1 MWQAILAGGSIGLL
15 SSFHCVGMCG
25 PLALSLPVMHL
36 PKWLQP
42 IALMGYH
49 LGRVS
54 SYALLGLVFGLAGQP
69 FFIAGWQQFFSIL
82 LGGTMLLLA
91 IQYYFFNREWQPS
104 WILFLQRKVQGWMT
118 QFLQSGKISGYWM
131 LGMANALLPC
141 GMVYV
146 ALAGALAAGS
156 LQGSVVFMLSFGGAT
171 LPAMLLLG
179 WAGLRMDLTVRRQIK
194 KLMPF
199 FVGAVAVVLILRGM
213 NLGIPFISP
222 VLPSA
227 MGQAIPCH

>member
-1 MWQAILAGGSIGLL
+1 MWQLILAGGGIGLL

-25 PLALSLPVMHL
+25 PLALSMPVMHL
-36 PKWLQP
+36 PRWLQP
-42 IALMGYH
+42 FAILSYH
-49 LGRVS
+49 LGRVA
-54 SYALLGLVFGLAGQP
+54 SYAMLGMIFGLAGRP
-69 FFIAGWQQFFSIL
+69 FFMAGWQQFFSIL
-82 LGGTMLLLA
+82 LGSTMLLLA
-91 IQYYFFNREWQPS
+91 VQYYFFNREWQPS
-104 WILFLQRKVQGWMT
+104 WILYLQRKVQGLMT
-118 QFLQSGKISGYWM
+118 RFLQSGKMYSYWM

-146 ALAGALAAGS
+146 ALAGAMAAGS
-156 LQGSVVFMLSFGGAT
+156 MQGSVVFMMSFGGAT

-179 WAGLRMDLTVRRQIK
+179 WAGLRMDLTVRRQIR

-222 VLPSA
+222 VLPSVLE
-227 MGQAIPCH
+227 QAASCH

>member
-1 MWQAILAGGSIGLL
+1 
-15 SSFHCVGMCG
+15 
-25 PLALSLPVMHL
+25 
-36 PKWLQP
+36 
-42 IALMGYH
+42 
-49 LGRVS
+49 
-54 SYALLGLVFGLAGQP
+54 
-69 FFIAGWQQFFSIL
+69 
-82 LGGTMLLLA
+82 
-91 IQYYFFNREWQPS
+91 
-104 WILFLQRKVQGWMT
+104 
-118 QFLQSGKISGYWM
+118 
-131 LGMANALLPC
+131 
-141 GMVYV
+141 
-146 ALAGALAAGS
+146 
-156 LQGSVVFMLSFGGAT
+156 MLSFGGAT